1 MIEKR
6 EKLNR
11 PARRAALQAASVE
24 IRRAQFNRSPLYV
37 GTLAARLR
45 RDYPQCQAKAGGLQS
60 AIVRLAVREGVPIS
74 VDSVSVV
81 LGDPLT

>member
-1 MIEKR
+1 MVKKSEM
-6 EKLNR
+6 LNR

-37 GTLAARLR
+37 GTLTVRLR
-45 RDYPQCQAKAGGLQS
+45 REYPQCQAKAGELQS
-60 AIVRLAVREGVPIS
+60 EIIRLAARKSVAVV

-81 LGDPLT
+81 SGDSSI

>member
-1 MIEKR
+1 MVKKSEM
-6 EKLNR
+6 LNR

-37 GTLAARLR
+37 GTLTVRLR
-45 RDYPQCQAKAGGLQS
+45 REYPQCQAKAGELQS
-60 AIVRLAVREGVPIS
+60 EIIRLAARESVAVV

-81 LGDPLT
+81 SGDSSI

>member
-1 MIEKR
+1 MIKKR
-6 EKLNR
+6 EKLDR
-11 PARRAALQAASVE
+11 PARRAALRAASVE
-24 IRRAQFNRSPLYV
+24 IRRAQFNSSPLYV
-37 GTLAARLR
+37 GTLTARLR
-45 RDYPQCQAKAGGLQS
+45 REYPRCQAKAGGLQS

>member
-1 MIEKR
+1 MVKKSEM
-6 EKLNR
+6 LNR

-37 GTLAARLR
+37 STLTVGLR
-45 RDYPQCQAKAGGLQS
+45 REYPQCQAKAGELQS
-60 AIVRLAVREGVPIS
+60 EIVRLAARESVAVV

-81 LGDPLT
+81 SGDSSI

>member
-1 MIEKR
+1 MIKKR

-37 GTLAARLR
+37 GTLTARLR
-45 RDYPQCQAKAGGLQS
+45 REYPQCQAKAGGLQS
-60 AIVRLAVREGVPIS
+60 AIVRLAARESVPIV

-81 LGDPLT
+81 FGNSLA